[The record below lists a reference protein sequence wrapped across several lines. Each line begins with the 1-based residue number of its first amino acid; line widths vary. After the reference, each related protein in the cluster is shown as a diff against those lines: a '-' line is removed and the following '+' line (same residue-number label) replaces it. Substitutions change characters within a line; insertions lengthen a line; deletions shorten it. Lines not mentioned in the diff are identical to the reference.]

1 MFDVIVIGAG
11 IAGATFASKVS
22 KFANTLLIEAKEE
35 GNIHMSTN
43 VFPEHNRPFLPEEI
57 DWQDKSLFPS
67 SHIKTNFLGYKEEGI
82 INSEEFGAPL
92 GNISHTEKLIE
103 ALLQI
108 CENQDGTIKYG
119 EKVSQVSRKSD
130 SIQIDTNK
138 GNTYS
143 GKVLAIATGSHSFQ
157 LQKSLGF
164 EVPESYN
171 AILTHFYGDEDLLNE
186 NIPYNYIYHINP
198 NISNKGPFFINKSN
212 ERIFTGYLGNK
223 GETPE
228 QMNSKLERIL
238 NNYQRIQPFI
248 KGLKRDSKTIVAK
261 VSKNVIKRLVQDRA
275 LVLGEAGGLCTDFFW
290 EGMLCGVSSAD
301 IASKTIKP
309 LLKNDS
315 CNFARNDLKNYEQEL
330 KRILLNNY
338 FKNGT
343 ASEYLFYRVKGSSL
357 KTLWDT
363 YARLVN
369 TNKRLRR
376 EIWEA
381 YRMQDLENYQL
392 SRTRWAGE
400 RLFAMLPTL
409 TKLSLGT
416 RFFRAM
422 FK

>member
-22 KFANTLLIEAKEE
+22 KFASTLLIEAKEE
-35 GNIHMSTN
+35 GNIPMTTN

-57 DWQDKSLFPS
+57 NWQDKSLFPS

-108 CENQDGTIKYG
+108 FENQDGTIKYG

-130 SIQIDTNK
+130 SVQIDTNK

-143 GKVLAIATGSHSFQ
+143 GKVLVIATGSHSFH

-198 NISNKGPFFINKSN
+198 NISNKGPFFINKSV
-212 ERIFTGYLGNK
+212 ERIFTGFLGNK
-223 GETPE
+223 GETSE
-228 QMNSKLERIL
+228 QMNQRLERIL

-248 KGLKRDSKTIVAK
+248 KGLKRDSKPIVAK
-261 VSKNVIKRLVQDRA
+261 VSKNVIKKLVQDRA
-275 LVLGEAGGLCTDFFW
+275 LVLGEAGGLCTDFFY

-309 LLKNDS
+309 LLDNNS
-315 CNFARNDLKNYEQEL
+315 NFTSYDLKNYELEL
-330 KRILLNNY
+330 KRILLDNY

-343 ASEYLFYRVKGSSL
+343 ASEYLFYNTKGSSL

-381 YRMQDLENYQL
+381 YRMQDLENYDL
-392 SRTRWAGE
+392 AKTRYAGE
-400 RLFAMLPTL
+400 QLFSMLPFGAKFT
-409 TKLSLGT
+409 LGT
-416 RFFRAM
+416 KFFRAL

>member
-11 IAGATFASKVS
+11 IAGATLASKVS
-22 KFANTLLIEAKEE
+22 KFAKTLLIEAKEE
-35 GNIHMSTN
+35 GNIPMTTN

-57 DWQDKSLFPS
+57 NWQDKSLFPS

-108 CENQDGTIKYG
+108 CNNQDGTIKYG

-130 SIQIDTNK
+130 SIQIDTNQ

-157 LQKSLGF
+157 IQKSLGF

-198 NISNKGPFFINKSN
+198 NISNKGPFFINKST
-212 ERIFTGYLGNK
+212 ERIYTGYLGNK
-223 GETPE
+223 GESPE
-228 QMNSKLERIL
+228 QMNQKLDRIL

-248 KGLKRDSKTIVAK
+248 KGLKRDSKTFVAK
-261 VSKNVIKRLVQDRA
+261 VSKNVIKSLVQDRA
-275 LVLGEAGGLCTDFFW
+275 LVLGEAGGLCTDFFY

-309 LLKNDS
+309 LLENNS
-315 CNFARNDLKNYEQEL
+315 NFTSYDLKNYELEL
-330 KRILLNNY
+330 KRILLDNY

-343 ASEYLFYRVKGSSL
+343 ASEYLFYNTKGSSL

-369 TNKRLRR
+369 TNERLRR

-381 YRMQDLENYQL
+381 YRMQDLENYDL
-392 SRTRWAGE
+392 SRTRYAGE

-416 RFFRAM
+416 KFFRAL

>member
-11 IAGATFASKVS
+11 IAGATCASKVS
-22 KFANTLLIEAKEE
+22 KFASTLLIEAKEE
-35 GNIHMSTN
+35 GNIPMTTN
-43 VFPEHNRPFLPEEI
+43 VFPEHNCPFLPEEI
-57 DWQDKSLFPS
+57 NWQDKSLFPS

-108 CENQDGTIKYG
+108 IENQDGTIKYG
-119 EKVSQVSRKSD
+119 EKVSHVSRKSD
-130 SIQIDTNK
+130 SIQIDTNQ

-143 GKVLAIATGSHSFQ
+143 GKVLVIATGSHSFQ

-186 NIPYNYIYHINP
+186 NIPYDYIYHINP
-198 NISNKGPFFINKSN
+198 NISNKGPFFINKSK
-212 ERIFTGYLGNK
+212 ERIYTGYLGNK

-228 QMNSKLERIL
+228 QMNQKLERIL
-238 NNYQRIQPFI
+238 NNYQRIQPFF

-261 VSKNVIKRLVQDRA
+261 VSKNVIKRLVKDRA
-275 LVLGEAGGLCTDFFW
+275 LVLGEAGGLCTDFFY

-309 LLKNDS
+309 LLENNS
-315 CNFARNDLKNYEQEL
+315 NFTSYDLENYELEL

-343 ASEYLFYRVKGSSL
+343 ASEYLFYNTKGSSL

-369 TNKRLRR
+369 TNERLRR

-416 RFFRAM
+416 KFFRAL

>member
-22 KFANTLLIEAKEE
+22 KFACTLLIEAKAE
-35 GNIHMSTN
+35 GNIPMTTN

-57 DWQDKSLFPS
+57 NWQDKSLFPT

-108 CENQDGTIKYG
+108 FENQDGTIKYG
-119 EKVSQVSRKSD
+119 ERVSQVSRKSD
-130 SIQIDTNK
+130 SIQIDTNQ
-138 GNTYS
+138 GSTYS
-143 GKVLAIATGSHSFQ
+143 GKVLIIATGSHSFQ

-198 NISNKGPFFINKSN
+198 NISNKGPFFINKSK
-212 ERIFTGYLGNK
+212 ERIYTGFLGNK

-228 QMNSKLERIL
+228 QMNLKLERIL
-238 NNYQRIQPFI
+238 NNYQRIQPFF
-248 KGLKRDSKTIVAK
+248 KGLKRDSKTIVTK
-261 VSKNVIKRLVQDRA
+261 VSKNVIKRLVKDRT
-275 LVLGEAGGLCTDFFW
+275 LVLGEAGGLCTDFFY

-309 LLKNDS
+309 LLENNS
-315 CNFARNDLKNYEQEL
+315 NFTNHDLEHYELEL

-343 ASEYLFYRVKGSSL
+343 ASEYLFYNTKGSSL

-369 TNKRLRR
+369 TNERLRR
-376 EIWEA
+376 DIWDA
-381 YRMQDLENYQL
+381 YRLQDLSTYDL
-392 SRTRWAGE
+392 SKTKWAGE

-416 RFFRAM
+416 KFFMAM